1 LSTYIQTNRVL
12 NFTSPL
18 GANVLLAMAFE
29 GTEEISEIFDFQVDL
44 LSQQDTVI
52 SPDDLVGKRV
62 TLQIRVNNTDTYRP
76 FNGIVASL
84 ESTGTDTFFN
94 YYRVRMVPSLWLL
107 SLNLQTRVFQN
118 KTVLQIV
125 QMVLEPYSILFT
137 METSASYDNLE
148 YCTQYRE
155 TDLNFVLRL
164 LQKHGVFFYFTHTVS
179 DHRLVLSDDSSH
191 LSACSVLS
199 EFPYRVDG
207 EGGPGFFVPHISI
220 FSSRASLIPGEHT
233 RWDFRFM
240 QYAVSKSNPGTTRS
254 NSTLGHNAHEIYDY
268 SDSASAALKT
278 EGGDAKT
285 SVLQTRLQE
294 VARDAV
300 DAHAIEC
307 QGQSTAVS
315 MQTGFTFT
323 LQKHPQSQQN
333 IKYLITQVHHA
344 ATQRP
349 AYRAE
354 FDEPK
359 NDPYTNTFVAKP
371 FTQPYRKTQTLL
383 KPRVNGVVTG
393 KVVTPAGE
401 DSHLDQYG
409 RVCVQF
415 WWDRQRPP
423 NTTDNT
429 LLRVSQQWAGKGWG
443 TYFWPRANDEV
454 LIDFLDGDPD
464 APIVAGSI
472 YNGANMPKYDP
483 VSEYT
488 RSGIVTRSSKQGTAD
503 QANELRFDDLSGAE
517 QIFLN
522 AQRDFD
528 VHVEHDRHTRID
540 HEDHLTISED
550 RYHSIGG
557 GSQLNVKGDQLSEV
571 GGSRQDT
578 IRGDQLLSI
587 GANSSQNVGGSHS
600 SKTGAVHVI
609 HAGEEVHISGGVRV
623 IIDGGPGGISLSSAE
638 SAISIDATG
647 ITLQGALRF
656 GKANVLPPSPLL
668 EVQPSKKVTLPEW
681 PGDDPRKKT

>member
-1 LSTYIQTNRVL
+1 M
-12 NFTSPL
+12 
-18 GANVLLAMAFE
+18 LLAMAFE
-29 GTEEISEIFDFQVDL
+29 GTEEISEIFDFQISL
-44 LSQQDTVI
+44 LSVLETVI
-52 SPDDLVGKRV
+52 SPDDLVGKRI
-62 TLQIRVNNTDTYRP
+62 TLQIRVNNTDVYRP

-118 KTVLQIV
+118 KTVLEIV
-125 QMVLEPYSILFT
+125 RTVLEPYSILLSI
-137 METSASYDNLE
+137 ETSAAYENLE

-155 TDLNFVLRL
+155 TDLDFVLRL
-164 LQKHGVFFYFTHTVS
+164 LQQHGVFFYFTHTVS
-179 DHRLVLSDDSSH
+179 DHRLVLSDDSSR

-207 EGGPGFFVPHISI
+207 EGSPGFFVPHISI

-233 RWDFRFM
+233 RWDFRFL
-240 QYAVSKSNPGTTRS
+240 QYAVSKSSPGTTKS
-254 NSTLGHNAHEIYDY
+254 NSRLGQNAHEIYDY
-268 SDSASAALKT
+268 SDAASAPFKT
-278 EGGDAKT
+278 EAGDAKT

-294 VARDAV
+294 VGRDVLDAR
-300 DAHAIEC
+300 AIEC

-315 MQTGFTFT
+315 MQPGFTFT
-323 LQKHPQSQQN
+323 LQKHPQAHQN
-333 IKYLITQVHHA
+333 IKYLITQVHHS

-354 FDEPK
+354 FEEPK
-359 NDPYTNTFVAKP
+359 DETYTNTFVAKP
-371 FTQPYRKTQTLL
+371 FTQPYRKAQTLS
-383 KPRVNGVVTG
+383 KPRVNGMVTG

-401 DSHLDQYG
+401 DSHLDKYG

-472 YNGANMPKYDP
+472 YNGINMPKYDP

-488 RSGIVTRSSKQGTAD
+488 RSGILTRSSKQGTAE
-503 QANELRFDDLSGAE
+503 QANELRFDDMNGAE
-517 QIFLN
+517 QIFIN

-528 VHVEHDRHTRID
+528 VHVEHDRHIKVD
-540 HEDHLTISED
+540 HEDHLTITGD
-550 RYHSIGG
+550 HYHAIGG
-557 GSQLNVKGDQLSEV
+557 SSQTNVKGDHLSEV
-571 GGSRQDT
+571 GGDRQESVN
-578 IRGDQLLSI
+578 GNQLSTI
-587 GANSSQNVGGSHS
+587 GANSSQNVGGSHFN
-600 SKTGAVHVI
+600 KTGTVHVI
-609 HAGEEVHISGGVRV
+609 HAGEEVHISGDVRV
-623 IIDGGPGGISLSSAE
+623 IIDAGLGGISLTSAE

-656 GKANVLPPSPLL
+656 GKANALPASPMPVA
-668 EVQPSKKVTLPEW
+668 ERSKTVAPPEW
-681 PGDDPRKKT
+681 PGDDPRKKI